1 MTSELRA
8 FLKGMTANPAESFA
22 DVFLAGDASGIKP
35 VTRQAFLAA
44 LPSRAAAF
52 ARAGLTE
59 PVLTDL
65 AVESLDEHYLLARTD
80 WNAGPRNL
88 VSSYLLHRAGDGG
101 LRVVVYLN
109 HQGWRRRS

>member
-1 MTSELRA
+1 MSVT
-8 FLKGMTANPAESFA
+8 PADCFA
-22 DVFLAGDASGIKP
+22 DVFLAGDAQGIKP

-44 LPSRAAAF
+44 LLQRAEAF
-52 ARAGLTE
+52 ARAGLAE

-65 AVESLDEHYLLARTD
+65 DIDTLDEHFLLARTEWD
-80 WNAGPRNL
+80 AGAARL

-109 HQGWRRRS
+109 HQGFEPRT